1 VINTLPNIIGR
12 WKNLFFLSLG
22 LLLSV
27 SNLSAQTTSY
37 SQGGLQ
43 LNVFVSNPCNG
54 LSNGFIR
61 FTVLNTGDG
70 LPAQLSVIIGPTGPT
85 SFFGSQLIP
94 VGGSFTFNAS
104 NNLPAFSYGFIM
116 SSNGGAD
123 VVNTFSLGTP
133 VVLTAL
139 SNLVVNEITRT
150 DNTNCASPDGVVIA
164 SVAGGS
170 KTPALT
176 VPGSFTFTWSSSNGL
191 AGLPLVGTFDGNS
204 NLNLATQLALSGLP
218 GGTYS
223 LNIQDNYSSCSQSRS
238 FIISD
243 PSPSLFSI
251 TSGSGTACSGS
262 NFTVTLSGSDSP
274 IPAPGATYE
283 ILRNG
288 SATGLVFPG
297 TGAAPFNM
305 SFPTAGFTNGDV
317 LTVRSSNGF
326 CTPRL
331 MTGSVVL
338 NIASSPT
345 AAVLSGTTTI
355 CAAASTNLSVAITGG
370 TAPFSFTITGLGLV
384 TGYASGAPISVN
396 PVTTTIYTLG
406 GLVTDANGCTVA
418 GSGTA
423 SVTVNPVPT
432 ASISSLPG
440 ALCAGGSSTLTFS
453 LTGSGPFN
461 VGYTDGIT
469 TFNLSGISNGHTV
482 VVSPPTTRTYTI
494 SSITD
499 ATSCAGVAGA
509 NTTITVNPP
518 PTSATL
524 TGLATICA
532 GQSTDLSVAIVG
544 GTPPYSFTITGLG
557 AIGAYISGSAISV
570 NPAITTNYSLTG
582 LVNDANGC
590 NVTGTGSALVTVNQL
605 PVATISSLPGVLCT
619 GGNSTLTFTLTGTAP
634 FNVSYTDGT
643 STFALVG
650 IFTGHTVAVNP
661 VATTSYTITSV
672 SDATTCVGV
681 AGSATTVTVNPSPTS
696 ATLSGNATIC
706 AGQSTNLSLAILS
719 GTAPFSFTI
728 TGLGPVSGYISGN
741 PILVSPLA
749 NTIYTLSGSVTDANG
764 CPVTGVGSA
773 SVIVNPIP
781 IATVAASPSVLCGG
795 GSSTL
800 TFTLTGTAPFN
811 VDYSDG
817 VTTFNLVGIS
827 TGHTVVVTPAI
838 TTTYAITAV
847 TDATTCVGTPS
858 SSTTVAVNPSITSA
872 TLSGNATI
880 CAGQSTNLAV
890 NIVGGTAPYN
900 FTITGLPAIVGYISN
915 APIPVSPLATT
926 NFTISGIVTD
936 ANGCNVAGS
945 GSALVNVNPIPT
957 ASISGGGTVCSG
969 NPLPNVVFTFT
980 GTAPFDF
987 TWSDGVTPTTV
998 IGHPSTTFTIVN
1010 ALAGIY
1016 SITSLTDATTCP
1028 ATSLGTPVSVV
1039 ITATIVSA
1047 TLSGSPSICA
1057 SQTANIS
1064 VAIIGGV
1071 APYSFTIPGIAAI
1084 SGYTS
1089 GDPISVTPVV
1099 TTPFTLSGIVT
1110 DANGCTVVGTG
1121 TATVTV
1127 NPSPSAPNFNPV
1139 ATTTYCVSQTITP
1152 PSIASPVVG
1161 STYRWYNDPLL
1172 TPASFLIVGTNP
1184 TVIDLQVPLLTIAPP
1199 PYTIYVTE
1207 TNSAGCPGPAAS
1219 FTITIVAAPAL
1230 PVVNFTPDTYCIGAT
1245 INPPVVTSPVSGS
1258 TYSWYSDPSLT
1269 LASLLATVN
1278 AITPTNAEL
1287 GFSSA
1292 SANTTIVYV
1301 AETNSTCQGSGTAV
1315 TLTVNGIGVTPG
1327 PGVDTWVADVYDDLG
1342 NSAVP
1347 YENGVDFANS
1357 KYRGYLVETEIGAF
1371 GTSSYNSITDEFDMN
1386 LSNNIPLIGINVC
1399 GSYLNNFSTRFQIQK
1414 NFATGGLYTFNLGSD
1429 DGVQFYIDGILQA
1442 LSPPNSFSN
1451 HAFTGYST
1459 VPTCI
1464 TAGNHDL
1471 VIEYFENAGFSRVAF
1486 NYSFVPF
1493 PTPSVT
1499 VAAVPGTTI
1508 CPSTNVTFTATPV
1521 NGGITPTFQWK
1532 KNGINVGSN
1541 TPTYSDAGLID
1552 TDIITVDLTTSIACA
1567 TTPSATSSPLV
1578 ITVTAPVTPLV
1589 SIGANPGSSV
1599 CASTNVIF
1607 TATPTNGGASPSFQW
1622 RKNGVNVGLNSA
1634 TYADASLNNGDN
1646 IDVVLTS
1653 GLSCTTTATATSLAI
1668 TMTITPSVV
1677 PAVVIAANPGTNI
1690 CSGTSVTFDA
1700 TPTNEGAAPV
1710 YQWKK
1715 NTVNVGINSSSYTD
1729 VALVNGDV
1737 ITVDMTSNATCAVPA
1752 TVTSNSLTI
1761 TIGSV
1766 VPSVSIAANPGT
1778 AICPST
1784 NVLFTATPTNGGALP
1799 SYQWKKNGSDI
1810 VGALSSTYGDASLVN
1825 GDVITV
1831 VMTSNLSCAAPTTA
1845 TSNALTMTVG
1855 TLVPAVTIS
1864 ALPGVSICPATSVTF
1879 TASPT
1884 NGGATPSYQWKKNGV
1899 DVGVNSATYTDAGLV
1914 NADAISVVLTS
1925 SLACAVPTTAV
1936 SNTLTMIV
1944 GTLVP
1949 TVSISANPGITI
1961 CNGTSVTFDAIPT
1974 NGGTTPSYQW
1984 KKNGINVGANSS
1996 SYTDAALVN
2005 SDVIT
2010 TVLTSNLS
2018 CASPTT
2024 AVSNSLNIT
2033 VTPAV
2038 APSVSI
2044 SASPSTPICSGVNV
2058 TFTAVPVNG
2067 GLAPTYQWKKN
2078 GVNVGAIS
2086 ATYSDNGLINSDAI
2100 SVVMTSSASCL
2111 TTANASSNILTIN
2124 VLLPSNPLCSGGV
2137 VNCGAFV
2144 VTPIFSGGSD
2154 VITRPSCASQ
2164 DDGKLVFSVSLF
2176 PSGSSNFRFTLSKL
2190 NDPLFIGQVGLGAG
2204 PIFIF
2209 DDLSAGDY
2217 QYKIEDLITGNSCGP
2232 TGNDFSLKLQTTVSA
2247 VADPLSFVDATC
2259 FGKPNGQAKLTITGG
2274 NSPYQYSVDGGANYF
2289 GLISG
2294 NSINNLPP
2302 NGTYN
2307 ILVRQNGSDACP
2319 ATVSVTINN
2328 ANTAITATAPTIT
2341 DATCKN
2347 DDGAIV
2353 IGTIAGGVSPY
2364 TYRFDSVSRTTLAQV
2379 NASASKLP
2387 GGVHKFTVID
2397 NIGCEKY
2404 FKYVV
2409 NFPGLVN
2416 YTTTVTNPDCAG
2428 LGVNGS
2434 ILLKVTSSGTFNVG
2448 ISTSSTVPPVSLQNV
2463 ISAGS
2468 STVTFGSLS
2477 KGTYFITLVP
2487 TGAACQTISPPIA
2500 ISSGPDQVDFSV
2512 ASVDITCFA
2521 KNINEN
2527 IGGVALSS
2535 IKGSSSVDYNYQI
2548 LDRNGVPV
2556 VTGIT
2561 PANPINQLQA
2571 SGTVTLFGLAKGDY
2585 KISLSQNQPGCLVA
2599 SPFKSF
2605 TVLGSTGTL
2614 DTLHVRGSGN
2624 TIEQQR
2630 KSKISLPDLPTAKI
2644 DIAIQQSGNPPYD
2657 VEVQLVQPKF
2667 LTQSFFQEWKEVPLV
2682 TINGVPTY
2690 QLTVPKLYAGV
2701 YRIKIRDV
2709 LGCEKTYFRL
2719 DDPNAIDNPTNFF
2732 KIDVD
2737 TNIEIP
2743 NVFTPNND
2751 GANDEFYIRNLPDNS
2766 TVSVASRWGAEV
2778 YASSNYKNDWNGGST
2793 PDGIYYYRINAG
2805 GSVFTGWVE
2814 IIRGK

>member
-1 VINTLPNIIGR
+1 MVNHFFSYPLRATIALGLLVFVSQLNAQTFNYTSGTLNVDVILSHPCNGSTSNGTITYKVNSANGGSAILLAIGGPNGFVTPVQPILVGSSFTYTPVSPQAGDYDFIINDVLNNFNINTFPAGPPLPVTLINLPNILVNEVSRIDNSSCVAPNGQVIG
-12 WKNLFFLSLG
+12 
-22 LLLSV
+22 SV
-27 SNLSAQTTSY
+27 S
-37 SQGGLQ
+37 G
-43 LNVFVSNPCNG
+43 
-54 LSNGFIR
+54 
-61 FTVLNTGDG
+61 
-70 LPAQLSVIIGPTGPT
+70 
-85 SFFGSQLIP
+85 GSQ
-94 VGGSFTFNAS
+94 
-104 NNLPAFSYGFIM
+104 
-116 SSNGGAD
+116 
-123 VVNTFSLGTP
+123 
-133 VVLTAL
+133 
-139 SNLVVNEITRT
+139 
-150 DNTNCASPDGVVIA
+150 
-164 SVAGGS
+164 
-170 KTPALT
+170 TPALA
-176 VPGSFTFTWSSSNGL
+176 VPGSFTYTWTSGNGL
-191 AGLPLVGTFDGNS
+191 AGLPLTGTFDGTS
-204 NLNLATQLALSGLP
+204 NLNLATQLSLGGLP

-223 LNIQDNYSSCSQSRS
+223 LNIKDNYSSCFQSRN
-238 FIISD
+238 FTLAD
-243 PSPSLFSI
+243 PSPTLFNI
-251 TSGSGTACSGS
+251 MSGSGTACSGS
-262 NFTVTLSGSDSP
+262 NFTVTLNGSDGAV
-274 IPAPGATYE
+274 PAPGAVYE

-288 SATGLVFPG
+288 SSTGLTFSG
-297 TGAAPFNM
+297 TGSAPFNM
-305 SFPTAGFTNGDV
+305 IFPTASFTNGDV
-317 LTVRSSNGF
+317 LTVRATNGS
-326 CTPRL
+326 CTSRL
-331 MTGSVVL
+331 MTGLVVL
-338 NIASSPT
+338 GVASSPT

-355 CAAASTNLSVAITGG
+355 CAAQSTNLSVAITGG
-370 TAPFSFTITGLGLV
+370 TAPFSFTITGIGPIS
-384 TGYASGAPISVN
+384 GYASGAPISVS
-396 PVTTTIYTLG
+396 PGTTTIYTLS

-432 ASISSLPG
+432 AGISALPA
-440 ALCAGGSSTLTFS
+440 ALCAGSSSTITFN

-461 VGYTDGIT
+461 VGYTDGST
-469 TFNLSGISNGHTV
+469 TFNLSGILNGHTV

-494 SSITD
+494 TSITD
-499 ATSCAGVAGA
+499 ATSCVGVPGA
-509 NTTITVNPP
+509 NTTITINQP
-518 PTSATL
+518 PTAATL
-524 TGLATICA
+524 SGTAAICA
-532 GQSTDLSVAIVG
+532 GQSTNISVAISG

-557 AIGAYISGSAISV
+557 PIGAYISGSAISV
-570 NPAITTNYSLTG
+570 NPLLTTNYTLTG
-582 LVNDANGC
+582 LVTDSNGC
-590 NVTGTGSALVTVNQL
+590 NVTGTGSALVTVNPL
-605 PVATISSLPGVLCT
+605 PVATISSLPGTLCI
-619 GGNSTLTFTLTGTAP
+619 GASSTLTFTLTGTAP
-634 FNVSYTDGT
+634 FNVDYSDGGT
-643 STFALVG
+643 TFNLVG
-650 IFTGHTVAVNP
+650 ISTGHTVGVNP

-696 ATLSGNATIC
+696 ATLSGNASIC
-706 AGQSTNLSLAILS
+706 AGQSTNLSVTIVS

-728 TGLGPVSGYISGN
+728 TGVGLVSGYTSGN
-741 PILVSPLA
+741 PIPVNPLV
-749 NTIYTLSGSVTDANG
+749 NTTFTLSGSVTDANG
-764 CPVTGVGSA
+764 CLVAGSGSA

-781 IATVAASPSVLCGG
+781 VATVNSSPAILCGG

-811 VDYSDG
+811 VNYSDG

-858 SSTTVAVNPSITSA
+858 SSTTVAVNPSLTSA

-880 CAGQSTNLAV
+880 CVGQSTNLAV
-890 NIVGGTAPYN
+890 NIVGGTAPFS
-900 FTITGLPAIVGYISN
+900 FTITGLPAIVGYTSN

-926 NFTISGIVTD
+926 NFTISGVVTD
-936 ANGCNVAGS
+936 ANGCNLAGS

-987 TWSDGVTPTTV
+987 TWSDGVTPTNV
-998 IGHPSTTFTIVN
+998 IGHPLTTFTITN
-1010 ALAGIY
+1010 APVGSY
-1016 SITSLTDATTCP
+1016 SISSLIDATTCL

-1039 ITATIVSA
+1039 VSATIASA
-1047 TLSGSPSICA
+1047 TLSGSSNICA
-1057 SQTANIS
+1057 GQTTNIS
-1064 VAIIGGV
+1064 VAIIGGL
-1071 APYSFTIPGIAAI
+1071 APYSFTIPGIAPI

-1089 GDPISVTPVV
+1089 GDPIAVNPVI
-1099 TTPFTLSGIVT
+1099 TTAFTLSGIVT

-1127 NPSPSAPNFNPV
+1127 NPSPSAPTFNPV

-1152 PSIASPVVG
+1152 PSIASPVAG
-1161 STYRWYNDPLL
+1161 STYRWYDNPSL
-1172 TPASFLIVGTNP
+1172 TPASFLVAGTNP
-1184 TVIDLQVPLLTIAPP
+1184 TVAGLQVPLLTIAPP
-1199 PYTIYVTE
+1199 PYTVYVTE
-1207 TNSAGCPGPAAS
+1207 TNSAGCTSLAAS

-1230 PVVNFTPDTYCIGAT
+1230 PVVNFNPATYCIGAT

-1269 LASLLATVN
+1269 LASLLPTVN
-1278 AITPTNAEL
+1278 GITPTNVEL

-1301 AETNSTCQGSGTAV
+1301 AETNGTCQSSGTAV
-1315 TLTVNGIGVTPG
+1315 ILTVNGIGVTPG
-1327 PGVDTWVADVYDDLG
+1327 PGLDTWVADVYDDLG

-1357 KYRGYLVETEIGAF
+1357 KYRGYLVESEIGAF

-1386 LSNNIPLIGINVC
+1386 LSNNIPLIGTNVC
-1399 GSYLNNFSTRFQIQK
+1399 GSYLNNYSIRFQIQK

-1429 DGVQFYIDGILQA
+1429 DGVQFYIDGFLVP
-1442 LSPPNSFSN
+1442 LSPANSFSN

-1459 VPTCI
+1459 LPTCM
-1464 TAGNHDL
+1464 TSGNHDL

-1499 VAAVPGTTI
+1499 VAALPGTTI

-1521 NGGITPTFQWK
+1521 NGGAIPIFQWK
-1532 KNGINVGSN
+1532 KNGINVGSS

-1552 TDIITVDLTTSIACA
+1552 TDIITVDLTTSISCA
-1567 TTPSATSSPLV
+1567 TTPSATSAPLV

-1589 SIGANPGSSV
+1589 SIGANPGSTV

-1607 TATPTNGGASPSFQW
+1607 TATPTNEGVTPSFQW
-1622 RKNGVNVGLNSA
+1622 RKNGTNVGSNSA

-1646 IDVVLTS
+1646 IDVILTS
-1653 GLSCTTTATATSLAI
+1653 SLLCTTSATATSSAI
-1668 TMTITPSVV
+1668 TMTITPSIA
-1677 PAVVIAANPGTNI
+1677 PSVVIAANPGTTI

-1700 TPTNEGAAPV
+1700 TPTNGGAAPV

-1729 VALVNGDV
+1729 AALINGDV
-1737 ITVDMTSNATCAVPA
+1737 ITVDMTSNATCALPA

-1766 VPSVSIAANPGT
+1766 VPSVSITANPGT
-1778 AICPST
+1778 AICPTT
-1784 NVLFTATPTNGGALP
+1784 NVLFTATPTNGGTLP
-1799 SYQWKKNGSDI
+1799 SYQWKKNGTDI
-1810 VGALSSTYGDASLVN
+1810 SLATASTYTDASLVN

-1831 VMTSNLSCAAPTTA
+1831 VMTSNLSCAVPTAA

-1855 TLVPAVTIS
+1855 TLVPTVTIS
-1864 ALPGVSICPATSVTF
+1864 ALPGISICPATSVTF
-1879 TASPT
+1879 TATPT
-1884 NGGATPSYQWKKNGV
+1884 NGGATPGYQWKKNGV

-1944 GTLVP
+1944 GTQVP
-1949 TVSISANPGITI
+1949 AVSISANPGTTI
-1961 CNGTSVTFDAIPT
+1961 CGGTSVTFDAIPT

-2044 SASPSTPICSGVNV
+2044 SANPSTPICSGVNV
-2058 TFTAVPVNG
+2058 TFTAVPING
-2067 GLAPTYQWKKN
+2067 GLTPSYQWKKN
-2078 GVNVGAIS
+2078 GVNVGANS

-2100 SVVMTSSASCL
+2100 SVVLTSNFSCL
-2111 TTANASSNILTIN
+2111 IIPTATSNMLSIT
-2124 VLLPSNPLCSGGV
+2124 VLLPSDPLCSGGGGTD
-2137 VNCGAFV
+2137 CFAF
-2144 VTPIFSGGSD
+2144 TILPD
-2154 VITRPSCASQ
+2154 ITSNRPSCATQ
-2164 DDGKLVFSVSLF
+2164 NDGQIILDVKGFNPGNYIISILKDGVNVKPPFIG
-2176 PSGSSNFRFTLSKL
+2176 PSGIYTFINLSPSSN
-2190 NDPLFIGQVGLGAG
+2190 
-2204 PIFIF
+2204 
-2209 DDLSAGDY
+2209 Y
-2217 QYKIEDLITGNSCGP
+2217 QYRIEDNLGNICVQ
-2232 TGNDFSLKLQTTVSA
+2232 DFEFLAQSLVTATA
-2247 VADPLSFVDATC
+2247 NSFVDATC
-2259 FGKPNGQAKLTITGG
+2259 FGKPTGQAKLTITGG
-2274 NSPYQYSVDGGANYF
+2274 NAPYEYSVDGGTTF
-2289 GLISG
+2289 IGSLISG
-2294 NSINNLPP
+2294 NTINNLPP

-2307 ILVRQNGSDACP
+2307 ILVRDDVTDLCP

-2328 ANTAITATAPTIT
+2328 ANTAITTLVTPT
-2341 DATCKN
+2341 DATCANN
-2347 DDGAIV
+2347 DGKVSIGV
-2353 IGTIAGGVSPY
+2353 ISGGVSPY
-2364 TYRFDSVSRTTLAQV
+2364 VSYSLDGINKTSTPLPANFNGLSGGAHIFSVTDSKGCQ
-2379 NASASKLP
+2379 KDFP
-2387 GGVHKFTVID
+2387 FTI
-2397 NIGCEKY
+2397 
-2404 FKYVV
+2404 

-2463 ISAGS
+2463 VSAGS
-2468 STVTFGSLS
+2468 STVTFGGLS

-2500 ISSGPDQVDFSV
+2500 ISSGPDQVDFTL
-2512 ASVDITCFA
+2512 ASVDISCF
-2521 KNINEN
+2521 EN
-2527 IGGVALSS
+2527 KGGVALSA
-2535 IKGSSSVDYNYQI
+2535 IKGSSTVDYTYQI
-2548 LDRNGVPV
+2548 LDKNGVPV
-2556 VTGIT
+2556 VSGIS
-2561 PANPINQLQA
+2561 PINPINQLQA
-2571 SGTVTLFGLAKGDY
+2571 SGTVTLLGLAKGDY
-2585 KISLSQNQPGCLVA
+2585 KINLSQNQPGCLVA

-2605 TVLGSTGTL
+2605 TVLGPTGSL
-2614 DTLHVRGSGN
+2614 DTLYVN
-2624 TIEQQR
+2624 
-2630 KSKISLPDLPTAKI
+2630 KKISLPDLPTGNMVIGIKESQQEPYQVRLELI
-2644 DIAIQQSGNPPYD
+2644 TPVIAGQVYLLDYTDVPPRNTQNLKVEFDVTKVTGNR
-2657 VEVQLVQPKF
+2657 LF
-2667 LTQSFFQEWKEVPLV
+2667 AGS
-2682 TINGVPTY
+2682 Y
-2690 QLTVPKLYAGV
+2690 QLK
-2701 YRIKIRDV
+2701 IKDA
-2709 LGCEKTYFRL
+2709 LGCEKVFETY
-2719 DDPNAIDNPTNFF
+2719 TNGAGQEVKFEI
-2732 KIDVD
+2732 KVD
-2737 TNIEIP
+2737 TKIEIP

-2793 PDGIYYYRINAG
+2793 PDGIYYYRISAG